1 MILERISSPEDVKQL
16 SREELAPLCGELRR
30 FLVESV
36 SRTGGHLA
44 SNLGAVELTVALHR
58 IYDTSRDRLVFD
70 VGHQCYIHK
79 ALTGR
84 RELFGTLRQLEGLS
98 GFPKPGESR
107 HDAFVAGHAS
117 NSVSV
122 ALGMAR
128 ARTLRGEDY
137 GVAALI
143 GDGALT
149 GGLAYEGLNDAG
161 ASGEPLV
168 VILNDNGM
176 SIDPNVGGVATHLS
190 RLRLRPGYYRFK
202 KGYHAVMERIPGGR
216 TLYNF
221 NHRLKR
227 NIKRAIY
234 PCSMFEDMGFTY
246 LGPVDGHNIEQ
257 LCTTLAW
264 ARELNG
270 PVLLHVRTVKG
281 KGYPPAERQPERS
294 HGVAPFDPETGPDC
308 APKADFSYVFGHE
321 LVELAGRD
329 KRICA
334 VTAAMA
340 EGTGLQEFAAAWPK
354 RFFDVGIAEGHA
366 VAMAAGMAKQGMV
379 PVFAVYSSFLQRGF
393 DMLLHDV
400 ALQGLHLVLAVDR
413 AGLVGAD
420 GPTHHGCQ
428 DVGYLT
434 QIPGMTVLCP
444 ACFGEMRAM
453 LRAALAME
461 GPVAIRYPRGG
472 EGRQYPD
479 WDGAP
484 AALIR
489 EGGDVTLV
497 SYGTLTGEL
506 LDAAGLLA
514 ERGIEAEVIKL
525 HRIAPLEAGPVLD
538 SVRRTGRLLVLED
551 CVENG
556 SVGQQL
562 AAALAQAGIAPRTLI
577 LKNLK
582 NRFAPQGTVPQL
594 RRVLE
599 LDAQAAAEAVI
610 ASWKEENH
618 ALSED

>member
-1 MILERISSPEDVKQL
+1 MILDQISSPDDVKALDRGQL
-16 SREELAPLCGELRR
+16 NTLCGELRR

-36 SRTGGHLA
+36 ARTGGHLA

-58 IYDTSRDRLVFD
+58 VYDTERDRLVFD
-70 VGHQCYIHK
+70 VGHQCYVHK

-84 RELFGTLRQLEGLS
+84 RELFGVLRQLGGLA
-98 GFPKPGESR
+98 GFPKPEESI
-107 HDAFVAGHAS
+107 HDTFIAGHAS

-128 ARTLRGEDY
+128 ARTLLGEDY
-137 GVAALI
+137 AVAALL

-161 ASGEPLV
+161 ASGEPMV

-202 KGYHAVMERIPGGR
+202 KGYRAVLEHVPGGQAVYR
-216 TLYNF
+216 F
-221 NHRLKR
+221 NHRLKSGV
-227 NIKRAIY
+227 KRAIY

-246 LGPVDGHNIEQ
+246 MGPVNGHNVEQ
-257 LCTTLAW
+257 LCTVLAW
-264 ARELNG
+264 AKEMGG
-270 PVLLHVRTVKG
+270 PVLVHVRTVKG
-281 KGYPPAERQPERS
+281 KGYEPAERQPERS
-294 HGVAPFDPETGPDC
+294 HGVSPFDPAKGPGLER
-308 APKADFSYVFGHE
+308 KVDFSYILGHE

-340 EGTGLQEFAAAWPK
+340 EGTGLQEFASAWPK

-366 VAMAAGMAKQGMV
+366 VAMAAGMAKQGMI
-379 PVFAVYSSFLQRGF
+379 PVFAVYSTFLQRGF

-400 ALQGLHLVLAVDR
+400 ALQRLHVVLAVDR
-413 AGLVGAD
+413 AGLVGSD

-444 ACFGEMRAM
+444 ACFEELKAM
-453 LRAALAME
+453 LRAAIAMD
-461 GPVAIRYPRGG
+461 GPVAVRYPRGS
-472 EGRQYPD
+472 EGLQYPAWSGESASVLRGGTD
-479 WDGAP
+479 ITL
-484 AALIR
+484 AA
-489 EGGDVTLV
+489 
-497 SYGTLTGEL
+497 YGTLTDEICTAAEL
-506 LDAAGLLA
+506 LEEQGV
-514 ERGIEAEVIKL
+514 GAEVVKL
-525 HRIAPLEAGPVLD
+525 SRIAPLDPEPVVE
-538 SVRRTGRLLVLED
+538 SVKKTGRLLVLED
-551 CVENG
+551 CNENG

-562 AAALAQAGIAPRTLI
+562 AAALAEAGIAPKTVV

-582 NRFAPQGTVPQL
+582 NAFAPQGTVAQL
-594 RRVLE
+594 RALLG
-599 LDAQAAAEAVI
+599 LDAQGVVKQILET
-610 ASWKEENH
+610 
-618 ALSED
+618 L

>member
-1 MILERISSPEDVKQL
+1 MILERIESPADIRGL
-16 SREELAPLCGELRR
+16 GGGELELLCGELRR

-58 IYDTSRDRLVFD
+58 TYDTSRDRLVFD
-70 VGHQCYIHK
+70 VGHQCYVHK

-84 RELFGTLRQLEGLS
+84 RGMFDTLRQLGGLS
-98 GFPKPGESR
+98 GFPKPAESV

-128 ARTLRGEDY
+128 ARTLSGEDY
-137 GVAALI
+137 AVAALI

-161 ASGEPLV
+161 ASGEPMV

-202 KGYHAVMERIPGGR
+202 KSYRAVLEHLPGGGR
-216 TLYNF
+216 LYRL
-221 NHRLKR
+221 NHRIKSGV
-227 NIKRAIY
+227 KRAIY

-246 LGPVDGHNIEQ
+246 LGPVDGHNLDQ

-264 ARELNG
+264 ARELNC
-270 PVLLHVRTVKG
+270 PVLLHVRTTKG
-281 KGYPPAERQPERS
+281 KGYPSAERQPERS
-294 HGVAPFDPETGPDC
+294 HGVAPFDPKVGIVCEQ
-308 APKADFSYVFGHE
+308 KVDFSYVFGHE

-329 KRICA
+329 RRICA

-366 VAMAAGMAKQGMV
+366 VAMSAGMAKQGMV
-379 PVFAVYSSFLQRGF
+379 PVLAVYSSFLQRGF

-400 ALQGLHLVLAVDR
+400 ALQGLHVVLAVDR
-413 AGLVGAD
+413 AGLVGSD

-434 QIPGMTVLCP
+434 QVPGMSVLCP
-444 ACFGEMRAM
+444 ACFDELKAM
-453 LRAALAME
+453 LRAALDME
-461 GPVAIRYPRGG
+461 GPVAVRYPRGG
-472 EGRQYPD
+472 EGRRYPAWTGESASILRQGED
-479 WDGAP
+479 A
-484 AALIR
+484 
-489 EGGDVTLV
+489 TLV
-497 SYGTLTGEL
+497 SYGTLTDEVL
-506 LDAAGLLA
+506 TAAEVLA
-514 ERGIEAEVIKL
+514 EKGIRAEVIKL
-525 HRIAPLEAGPVLD
+525 HRIAPLDAAPVLA

-551 CVENG
+551 CFENG

-562 AAALAQAGIAPRTLI
+562 AAALAMSGVAPETLV

-582 NRFAPQGTVPQL
+582 SAFAPQGTVAQL
-594 RRVLE
+594 RRLLG
-599 LDAQAAAEAVI
+599 LDAEGVVHTF
-610 ASWKEENH
+610 SF
-618 ALSED
+618 

>member
-1 MILERISSPEDVKQL
+1 MILEHISTPADVKAL
-16 SREELAPLCGELRR
+16 SGEELKVLCGELRR
-30 FLVESV
+30 SLVESV
-36 SRTGGHLA
+36 ARTGGHLA

-58 IYDTSRDRLVFD
+58 VYDTARDRLVFD
-70 VGHQCYIHK
+70 VGHQCYVHK
-79 ALTGR
+79 MLTGR
-84 RELFGTLRQLEGLS
+84 REQFDTLRQLGGLS
-98 GFPKPGESR
+98 GFPKPEESG

-161 ASGEPLV
+161 ASGEPMV

-202 KGYHAVMERIPGGR
+202 KSYRAVLEHLPGGGR
-216 TLYNF
+216 LYRL
-221 NHRLKR
+221 NHRIKSGV
-227 NIKRAIY
+227 KRAIY

-246 LGPVDGHNIEQ
+246 LGPVDGHNVEQ

-264 ARELNG
+264 AREMAC

-281 KGYPPAERQPERS
+281 KGYKPAEVQPERS
-294 HGVAPFDPETGPDC
+294 HGVAPFDPAVGPDLGRSI
-308 APKADFSYVFGHE
+308 DFSYVLGHE
-321 LVELAGRD
+321 LVEMAGKDR
-329 KRICA
+329 RLCT

-340 EGTGLQEFAAAWPK
+340 EGTGLQEFASAWPK

-366 VAMAAGMAKQGMV
+366 VAMSAGLAKQGMV

-400 ALQGLHLVLAVDR
+400 ALQGLHVVLAVDR
-413 AGLVGAD
+413 AGLVGSD

-444 ACFGEMRAM
+444 ACFSELKEM
-453 LRAALAME
+453 LRWAVGAD
-461 GPVAIRYPRGG
+461 GPVAVRYPRGG
-472 EGRQYPD
+472 EGRRYPE
-479 WDGAP
+479 WTGESARLLRQGA
-484 AALIR
+484 
-489 EGGDVTLV
+489 DVTLV
-497 SYGTLTGEL
+497 SYGTMTDEL
-506 LDAAGLLA
+506 LTAAELLA
-514 ERGIEAEVIKL
+514 EQGTGAEVLKL
-525 HRIAPLEAGPVLD
+525 HRVAPLDAEPVAE

-551 CVENG
+551 CNENG
-556 SVGQQL
+556 SIGQQL
-562 AAALAQAGIAPRTLI
+562 ASALVQSGAAPRKMV

-582 NRFAPQGTVPQL
+582 NTFAPQGTVAQL
-594 RRVLE
+594 RKLLG
-599 LDAQAAAEAVI
+599 LDAGSVAEAVR
-610 ASWKEENH
+610 EM
-618 ALSED
+618 L

>member
-1 MILERISSPEDVKQL
+1 MILEHISTPADVKAL
-16 SREELAPLCGELRR
+16 SGEELKVLCGELRR
-30 FLVESV
+30 SLVESV
-36 SRTGGHLA
+36 ARTGGHLA

-58 IYDTSRDRLVFD
+58 VYDTARDRLVFD
-70 VGHQCYIHK
+70 VGHQCYVHK
-79 ALTGR
+79 MLTGR
-84 RELFGTLRQLEGLS
+84 REQFDTLRQLGGLS
-98 GFPKPGESR
+98 GFPKPEESG

-161 ASGEPLV
+161 ASGEPMV

-202 KGYHAVMERIPGGR
+202 KSYRAVLEHLPGGGR
-216 TLYNF
+216 LYRL
-221 NHRLKR
+221 NHRIKSGV
-227 NIKRAIY
+227 KRAIY

-246 LGPVDGHNIEQ
+246 LGPVDGHNVEQ

-264 ARELNG
+264 AREMAC

-281 KGYPPAERQPERS
+281 KGYKPAEVQPERS
-294 HGVAPFDPETGPDC
+294 HGVAPFDPAVGPDLGRSI
-308 APKADFSYVFGHE
+308 DFSYVLGHE
-321 LVELAGRD
+321 LVEMAGKDR
-329 KRICA
+329 RLCA

-340 EGTGLQEFAAAWPK
+340 EGTGLQEFASAWPK

-366 VAMAAGMAKQGMV
+366 VAMSAGLAKQGMV

-400 ALQGLHLVLAVDR
+400 ALQGLHVVLAVDR
-413 AGLVGAD
+413 AGLVG
-420 GPTHHGCQ
+420 
-428 DVGYLT
+428 T

-444 ACFGEMRAM
+444 ACFSELKEM
-453 LRAALAME
+453 LRWAVGAD
-461 GPVAIRYPRGG
+461 GPVAVRYPRGG
-472 EGRQYPD
+472 EGRRYPE
-479 WDGAP
+479 WTGEGTSLLRQGA
-484 AALIR
+484 
-489 EGGDVTLV
+489 DVTLV
-497 SYGTLTGEL
+497 SYGTMTDEL
-506 LDAAGLLA
+506 LTAAELLA
-514 ERGIEAEVIKL
+514 EQGTGAEVVKL
-525 HRIAPLEAGPVLD
+525 HRVAPLDVEPVAE

-551 CVENG
+551 CNENG
-556 SVGQQL
+556 SIGQQL
-562 AAALAQAGIAPRTLI
+562 ASALVQSGAAPRKMV

-582 NRFAPQGTVPQL
+582 NAFAPQGTVAQL
-594 RRVLE
+594 RKLLG
-599 LDAQAAAEAVI
+599 LDAGSVAEAVR
-610 ASWKEENH
+610 EM
-618 ALSED
+618 L

>member
-1 MILERISSPEDVKQL
+1 MILEHISTPADVKAL
-16 SREELAPLCGELRR
+16 SGEELKVLCGELRR
-30 FLVESV
+30 SLVESV
-36 SRTGGHLA
+36 ARTGGHLA

-58 IYDTSRDRLVFD
+58 VYDTARDRLVFD
-70 VGHQCYIHK
+70 VGHQCYVHK
-79 ALTGR
+79 MLTGR
-84 RELFGTLRQLEGLS
+84 REQFDTLRQLGGLS
-98 GFPKPGESR
+98 GFPKPEESG

-161 ASGEPLV
+161 ASGEPMV

-202 KGYHAVMERIPGGR
+202 KSYRAVLEHLPGGGR
-216 TLYNF
+216 LYRL
-221 NHRLKR
+221 NHRIKSGV
-227 NIKRAIY
+227 KRAIY

-246 LGPVDGHNIEQ
+246 LGPVDGHNVEQ

-264 ARELNG
+264 AREMAC

-281 KGYPPAERQPERS
+281 KGYKPAEVQPERS
-294 HGVAPFDPETGPDC
+294 HGVAPFDPAVGPDLGRSI
-308 APKADFSYVFGHE
+308 DFSYVLGHE
-321 LVELAGRD
+321 LVEMAGKDR
-329 KRICA
+329 RLCA

-340 EGTGLQEFAAAWPK
+340 EGTGLQEFASAWPK

-366 VAMAAGMAKQGMV
+366 VAMSAGLAKQGMV

-400 ALQGLHLVLAVDR
+400 ALQGLHVVLAVDR
-413 AGLVGAD
+413 AGLVGSD

-444 ACFGEMRAM
+444 ACFSELKEM
-453 LRAALAME
+453 LRWAVGAD
-461 GPVAIRYPRGG
+461 GPVAVRYPRGG
-472 EGRQYPD
+472 EGRQYPE
-479 WDGAP
+479 WTGEGAS
-484 AALIR
+484 LLR
-489 EGGDVTLV
+489 QGTDVTLV
-497 SYGTLTGEL
+497 SYGTMTDEL
-506 LDAAGLLA
+506 LTAAELLA
-514 ERGIEAEVIKL
+514 EQGTGAEVVKL
-525 HRIAPLEAGPVLD
+525 HRVAPLDVEPVAE

-551 CVENG
+551 CNENG
-556 SVGQQL
+556 SIGQQL
-562 AAALAQAGIAPRTLI
+562 ASALVQSGAAPRKMV

-582 NRFAPQGTVPQL
+582 NAFAPQGTVAQL
-594 RRVLE
+594 RKLLG
-599 LDAQAAAEAVI
+599 LDAGSVAEAVR
-610 ASWKEENH
+610 EM
-618 ALSED
+618 L

>member
-1 MILERISSPEDVKQL
+1 MILERISSPSDLKNLTGPDLLQ
-16 SREELAPLCGELRR
+16 LCGELRA
-30 FLVESV
+30 FLVRAV

-58 IYDTSRDRLVFD
+58 TYDTERDRLVFD
-70 VGHQCYIHK
+70 VGHQCYVHK

-84 RELFGTLRQLEGLS
+84 RELFGTLRQLGGLS
-98 GFPKPGESR
+98 GFPKPEESV

-128 ARTLRGEDY
+128 ARTLMEGGY
-137 GVAALI
+137 SVAALI

-202 KGYHAVMERIPGGR
+202 KGYRAVLSHIPGGR
-216 TLYNF
+216 KIYRVTHN
-221 NHRLKR
+221 LKTGL
-227 NIKRAIY
+227 KRAIY

-246 LGPVDGHNIEQ
+246 LGPVDGHNVEQ

-264 ARELNG
+264 AKDMGG
-270 PVLLHVRTVKG
+270 PVLVHVRTVKG
-281 KGYPPAERQPERS
+281 CGYAPAESQPERS
-294 HGVAPFDPETGPDC
+294 HGVAPFDPAVGPGLER
-308 APKADFSYVFGHE
+308 KVDFSFIFGHE
-321 LVELAGRD
+321 MVELAGRD
-329 KRICA
+329 RRVCA

-340 EGTGLQEFAAAWPK
+340 EGTGLQEFSAAWPK

-366 VAMAAGMAKQGMV
+366 VAMSAGLSKQGMV

-400 ALQGLHLVLAVDR
+400 ALQGLHVVLAVDR

-444 ACFGEMRAM
+444 ACFDELRAM
-453 LRAALAME
+453 LRAAVVQS
-461 GPVAIRYPRGG
+461 GPVAVRYPRGG
-472 EGRQYPD
+472 EGRKYPAWTGESAD
-479 WDGAP
+479 
-484 AALIR
+484 LLR
-489 EGGDVTLV
+489 EGADVTLV
-497 SYGTLTGEL
+497 SYGTLTDEL
-506 LDAAGLLA
+506 LAAAELL
-514 ERGIEAEVIKL
+514 EEKGVRAEVIKL
-525 HRIAPLEAGPVLD
+525 HRIAPLDPGMVIA
-538 SVRRTGRLLVLED
+538 SVVRTGRLLVLED
-551 CVENG
+551 CNENG

-562 AAALAQAGIAPRTLI
+562 AAALVQAGAAPRKMV

-582 NRFAPQGTVPQL
+582 NAFAPQGTVTQL
-594 RRVLE
+594 RALLG
-599 LDAQAAAEAVI
+599 LDAGGVAEAV
-610 ASWKEENH
+610 EEM
-618 ALSED
+618 L

>member
-1 MILERISSPEDVKQL
+1 MILERISTPADVKAL
-16 SREELAPLCGELRR
+16 NGAELKILCEELRR

-36 SRTGGHLA
+36 ARTGGHLA

-58 IYDTSRDRLVFD
+58 VYDTEKDRLVFD
-70 VGHQCYIHK
+70 VGHQCYVHK
-79 ALTGR
+79 LLTGR
-84 RELFGTLRQLEGLS
+84 RGMFGSLRQLGGLS
-98 GFPKPGESR
+98 GFPKPEESV

-122 ALGMAR
+122 ALGIAR
-128 ARTLRGEDY
+128 ARTLMGEDY

-161 ASGEPLV
+161 ASGEPMV

-202 KGYHAVMERIPGGR
+202 KSYRAVLEHVPGGQR
-216 TLYNF
+216 IYRV
-221 NHRLKR
+221 NHR
-227 NIKRAIY
+227 IKSGIKKAIY

-246 LGPVDGHNIEQ
+246 LGPVDGHNVEQ

-264 ARELNG
+264 AREMDC

-281 KGYPPAERQPERS
+281 KGYKPAETQPERS
-294 HGVAPFDPETGPDC
+294 HGVAPFDPAVGPDLGRSI
-308 APKADFSYVFGHE
+308 DFSYILGHE
-321 LVELAGRD
+321 LVELAGRNR
-329 KRICA
+329 RICA

-340 EGTGLQEFAAAWPK
+340 EGTGLQEFASAWPK

-366 VAMAAGMAKQGMV
+366 VAMSAGLAKQGMV

-400 ALQGLHLVLAVDR
+400 ALQGLHVVLAVDR
-413 AGLVGAD
+413 AGLVGSD

-444 ACFGEMRAM
+444 ACFEELKAM
-453 LRAALAME
+453 LRAAIDME
-461 GPVAIRYPRGG
+461 GPVAVRYPRGG
-472 EGRQYPD
+472 EGRQYPA
-479 WDGAP
+479 WNGEGASLLRP
-484 AALIR
+484 
-489 EGGDVTLV
+489 GTDVTLAA
-497 SYGTLTGEL
+497 YGTLTDEALAAAEL
-506 LDAAGLLA
+506 LEEKGVS
-514 ERGIEAEVIKL
+514 AEVVKI
-525 HRIAPLEAGPVLD
+525 HRIAPLEAGPAAE

-551 CVENG
+551 CNENG

-562 AAALAQAGIAPRTLI
+562 ASALVQAGVVPGTLI

-582 NRFAPQGTVPQL
+582 NGFAPQGTVPQL
-594 RRVLE
+594 RKLLGLDAEGVAAAVLE
-599 LDAQAAAEAVI
+599 ML
-610 ASWKEENH
+610 
-618 ALSED
+618 

>member
-1 MILERISSPEDVKQL
+1 MILEHISTPADVKAL
-16 SREELAPLCGELRR
+16 SGEELKVLCGELRR
-30 FLVESV
+30 SLVESV
-36 SRTGGHLA
+36 ARTGGHLA
-44 SNLGAVELTVALHR
+44 STLGAVELTVALHR
-58 IYDTSRDRLVFD
+58 VYDTARDRLVFD
-70 VGHQCYIHK
+70 VGHQCYVHK
-79 ALTGR
+79 MLTGR
-84 RELFGTLRQLEGLS
+84 RERFDTLRQLGGLS
-98 GFPKPGESR
+98 GFPKPEESG

-161 ASGEPLV
+161 ASGEPMV

-202 KGYHAVMERIPGGR
+202 KSYRAVLEHLPGGGR
-216 TLYNF
+216 LYRL
-221 NHRLKR
+221 NHRIKSGV
-227 NIKRAIY
+227 KRAIY

-246 LGPVDGHNIEQ
+246 LGPVDGHNVEQ

-264 ARELNG
+264 AREMAC

-281 KGYPPAERQPERS
+281 KGYKPAEVQPERS
-294 HGVAPFDPETGPDC
+294 HGVAPFDPAVGPDLGRSI
-308 APKADFSYVFGHE
+308 DFSYVLGHE
-321 LVELAGRD
+321 LVEMAGKDR
-329 KRICA
+329 RLCA

-340 EGTGLQEFAAAWPK
+340 EGTGLQEFASAWPK

-366 VAMAAGMAKQGMV
+366 VAMSAGLAKQGMV

-400 ALQGLHLVLAVDR
+400 ALQGLHVVLAVDR
-413 AGLVGAD
+413 AGLVGSD

-444 ACFGEMRAM
+444 ACFSELKEM
-453 LRAALAME
+453 LRWAVGAD
-461 GPVAIRYPRGG
+461 GPVAVRYPRGG
-472 EGRQYPD
+472 EGRRYPE
-479 WDGAP
+479 WTGEGAS
-484 AALIR
+484 LLR
-489 EGGDVTLV
+489 QGTDVTLV
-497 SYGTLTGEL
+497 SYGTMTDEL
-506 LDAAGLLA
+506 LTAAELLA
-514 ERGIEAEVIKL
+514 EQGTGAEVVKL
-525 HRIAPLEAGPVLD
+525 HRVAPLDVEPVAE

-551 CVENG
+551 CNENG
-556 SVGQQL
+556 SIGQQL
-562 AAALAQAGIAPRTLI
+562 ASALVQSGAAPRKMV

-582 NRFAPQGTVPQL
+582 NAFAPQGTVAQL
-594 RRVLE
+594 RKLLG
-599 LDAQAAAEAVI
+599 LDAGSVAEAVR
-610 ASWKEENH
+610 EM
-618 ALSED
+618 L

>member
-1 MILERISSPEDVKQL
+1 MILEHISTPADVKAL
-16 SREELAPLCGELRR
+16 SGEELKVLCGELRR
-30 FLVESV
+30 SLVESV
-36 SRTGGHLA
+36 ARTGGHLA

-58 IYDTSRDRLVFD
+58 VYDTARDRLVFD
-70 VGHQCYIHK
+70 VGHQCYVHK
-79 ALTGR
+79 MLTGR
-84 RELFGTLRQLEGLS
+84 RERFDTLRQLGGLS
-98 GFPKPGESR
+98 GFPKPEESG

-161 ASGEPLV
+161 ASGEPMV

-202 KGYHAVMERIPGGR
+202 KSYRAVLEHLPGGGR
-216 TLYNF
+216 LYRL
-221 NHRLKR
+221 NHRIKSGV
-227 NIKRAIY
+227 KRAIY

-246 LGPVDGHNIEQ
+246 LGPVDGHNVEQ

-264 ARELNG
+264 AREMAC

-281 KGYPPAERQPERS
+281 KGYKPAEVQPERS
-294 HGVAPFDPETGPDC
+294 HGVAPFDPAVGPDLGRSI
-308 APKADFSYVFGHE
+308 DFSYVLGHE
-321 LVELAGRD
+321 LVEMAGKDR
-329 KRICA
+329 RLCA

-340 EGTGLQEFAAAWPK
+340 EGTGLQEFASAWPK

-366 VAMAAGMAKQGMV
+366 VAMSAGLAKQGMV

-400 ALQGLHLVLAVDR
+400 ALQGLHVVLAVDR
-413 AGLVGAD
+413 AGLVGSD

-444 ACFGEMRAM
+444 ACFSELKEM
-453 LRAALAME
+453 LRWAVGAD
-461 GPVAIRYPRGG
+461 GPVAVRYPRGG
-472 EGRQYPD
+472 EGRRYPEWTGED
-479 WDGAP
+479 ASLLRQGA
-484 AALIR
+484 
-489 EGGDVTLV
+489 DVTLV
-497 SYGTLTGEL
+497 SYGTMTDEL
-506 LDAAGLLA
+506 LTAAELLA
-514 ERGIEAEVIKL
+514 EQGTGAEVVKL
-525 HRIAPLEAGPVLD
+525 HRVAPLDVEPVAE

-551 CVENG
+551 CNENG
-556 SVGQQL
+556 SIGQQL
-562 AAALAQAGIAPRTLI
+562 ASALVQSGAAPRKMV
-577 LKNLK
+577 LKNVK
-582 NRFAPQGTVPQL
+582 NAFAPQGTVAQL
-594 RRVLE
+594 RKLLG
-599 LDAQAAAEAVI
+599 LDAGSVAEAVL
-610 ASWKEENH
+610 EM
-618 ALSED
+618 L

>member
-1 MILERISSPEDVKQL
+1 MILEHISTPADVKAL
-16 SREELAPLCGELRR
+16 SGEELKVLCGELRR
-30 FLVESV
+30 SLVESV
-36 SRTGGHLA
+36 ARTGGHLA

-58 IYDTSRDRLVFD
+58 VYDTARDRLVFD
-70 VGHQCYIHK
+70 VGHQCYVHK
-79 ALTGR
+79 LLTGR
-84 RELFGTLRQLEGLS
+84 RELFGTLRQLGGLS
-98 GFPKPGESR
+98 GFPKPEESG

-161 ASGEPLV
+161 ASGEPMV

-202 KGYHAVMERIPGGR
+202 KSYRAVLEHLPGGGR
-216 TLYNF
+216 LYRL
-221 NHRLKR
+221 NHRIKSGV
-227 NIKRAIY
+227 KRAIY

-246 LGPVDGHNIEQ
+246 LGPVDGHNVEQ

-264 ARELNG
+264 AREMAC

-281 KGYPPAERQPERS
+281 KGYKPAEVQPERS
-294 HGVAPFDPETGPDC
+294 HGVAPFDPAVGPDLGRSI
-308 APKADFSYVFGHE
+308 DFSYVLGHE
-321 LVELAGRD
+321 LVEMAGKDR
-329 KRICA
+329 RLCA

-340 EGTGLQEFAAAWPK
+340 EGTGLQEFASAWPK

-366 VAMAAGMAKQGMV
+366 VAMSAGLAKQGMV

-400 ALQGLHLVLAVDR
+400 ALQGLHVVLAVDR
-413 AGLVGAD
+413 AGLVGSD

-444 ACFGEMRAM
+444 ACFSELKEM
-453 LRAALAME
+453 LRWAVGAD
-461 GPVAIRYPRGG
+461 GPVAVRYPRGG
-472 EGRQYPD
+472 EGRRYPEWTGED
-479 WDGAP
+479 ASLLRQGA
-484 AALIR
+484 
-489 EGGDVTLV
+489 DVTLV
-497 SYGTLTGEL
+497 SYGTMTDEL
-506 LDAAGLLA
+506 LTAAELLA
-514 ERGIEAEVIKL
+514 EQGTGAEVVKL
-525 HRIAPLEAGPVLD
+525 HRVAPLDVEPVAE

-551 CVENG
+551 CNENG
-556 SVGQQL
+556 SIGQQL
-562 AAALAQAGIAPRTLI
+562 ASALVQSGAAPRKMV
-577 LKNLK
+577 LKNVK
-582 NRFAPQGTVPQL
+582 NAFAPQGTVAQL
-594 RRVLE
+594 RKLLG
-599 LDAQAAAEAVI
+599 LDAGSVAEAVL
-610 ASWKEENH
+610 EM
-618 ALSED
+618 L

>member
-1 MILERISSPEDVKQL
+1 MILEHISTPADVKAL
-16 SREELAPLCGELRR
+16 SGEELKVLCGELRR
-30 FLVESV
+30 SLVESV
-36 SRTGGHLA
+36 ARTGGHLA

-58 IYDTSRDRLVFD
+58 VYDTARDRLVFD
-70 VGHQCYIHK
+70 VGHQCYVHK
-79 ALTGR
+79 MLTGR
-84 RELFGTLRQLEGLS
+84 RERFDTLRQLGGLS
-98 GFPKPGESR
+98 GFPKPEESG

-161 ASGEPLV
+161 ASGEPMV

-202 KGYHAVMERIPGGR
+202 KSYRAVLEHLPGGGR
-216 TLYNF
+216 LYRL
-221 NHRLKR
+221 NHRIKSGV
-227 NIKRAIY
+227 KRAIY

-246 LGPVDGHNIEQ
+246 LGPVDGHNVEQ

-264 ARELNG
+264 AREMAC

-281 KGYPPAERQPERS
+281 KGYKPAEVQPERS
-294 HGVAPFDPETGPDC
+294 HGVAPFDPAVGPDLGRSI
-308 APKADFSYVFGHE
+308 DFSYVLGHE
-321 LVELAGRD
+321 LVEMAGKDR
-329 KRICA
+329 RLCA

-340 EGTGLQEFAAAWPK
+340 EGTGLQEFASAWPK

-366 VAMAAGMAKQGMV
+366 VAMSAGLAKQGMV

-400 ALQGLHLVLAVDR
+400 ALQGLHVVLAVDR
-413 AGLVGAD
+413 AGLVGSD

-444 ACFGEMRAM
+444 ACFSELKEM
-453 LRAALAME
+453 LRWAVGAD
-461 GPVAIRYPRGG
+461 GPVAVRYPRGG
-472 EGRQYPD
+472 EGRQYPE
-479 WDGAP
+479 WTGEGAS
-484 AALIR
+484 LLR
-489 EGGDVTLV
+489 QGTDVTLV
-497 SYGTLTGEL
+497 SYGTMTDEL
-506 LDAAGLLA
+506 LTAAELLA
-514 ERGIEAEVIKL
+514 EQGTGAEVVKL
-525 HRIAPLEAGPVLD
+525 HRVAPLDVEPVAE

-551 CVENG
+551 CNENG
-556 SVGQQL
+556 SIGQQL
-562 AAALAQAGIAPRTLI
+562 ASALVQSGAAPRKMV

-582 NRFAPQGTVPQL
+582 NAFAPQGTVAQL
-594 RRVLE
+594 RKLLG
-599 LDAQAAAEAVI
+599 LDAGSVAEAVR
-610 ASWKEENH
+610 EM
-618 ALSED
+618 L

>member
-1 MILERISSPEDVKQL
+1 MILEHISTPADVKAL
-16 SREELAPLCGELRR
+16 SGEELKVLCGELRR
-30 FLVESV
+30 SLVESV
-36 SRTGGHLA
+36 ARTGGHLA

-58 IYDTSRDRLVFD
+58 VYDTARDRLVFD
-70 VGHQCYIHK
+70 VGHQCYVHK
-79 ALTGR
+79 MLTGR
-84 RELFGTLRQLEGLS
+84 REQFDTLRQLGGLS
-98 GFPKPGESR
+98 GFPKPEESG

-161 ASGEPLV
+161 ASGEPMV

-190 RLRLRPGYYRFK
+190 RLRLRPGYYQFK
-202 KGYHAVMERIPGGR
+202 KSYRAVLEHLPGGGR
-216 TLYNF
+216 LYRL
-221 NHRLKR
+221 NHRIKSGV
-227 NIKRAIY
+227 KRAIY

-246 LGPVDGHNIEQ
+246 LGPVDGHNVEQ

-264 ARELNG
+264 AREMAC

-281 KGYPPAERQPERS
+281 KGYKPAEVQPERS
-294 HGVAPFDPETGPDC
+294 HGVAPFDPAVGPDLGRSI
-308 APKADFSYVFGHE
+308 DFSYVLGHE
-321 LVELAGRD
+321 LVEMAGKDR
-329 KRICA
+329 RLCA

-340 EGTGLQEFAAAWPK
+340 EGTGLQEFASAWPK

-366 VAMAAGMAKQGMV
+366 VAMSAGLAKQGMV

-400 ALQGLHLVLAVDR
+400 ALQGLHVVLAVDR
-413 AGLVGAD
+413 AGLVGSD

-444 ACFGEMRAM
+444 ACFSELKEM
-453 LRAALAME
+453 LRWAVGAD
-461 GPVAIRYPRGG
+461 GPVAVRYPRGG
-472 EGRQYPD
+472 EGRRYPE
-479 WDGAP
+479 WTGEGAS
-484 AALIR
+484 LLR
-489 EGGDVTLV
+489 QGTDVTLV
-497 SYGTLTGEL
+497 SYGTMTDEL
-506 LDAAGLLA
+506 LTAAELLA
-514 ERGIEAEVIKL
+514 EQGTGAEVVKL
-525 HRIAPLEAGPVLD
+525 HRVAPLDVEPVAE

-551 CVENG
+551 CNENG
-556 SVGQQL
+556 SIGQQL
-562 AAALAQAGIAPRTLI
+562 ASALVQSGAAPRKMV

-582 NRFAPQGTVPQL
+582 NAFAPQGSVAQL
-594 RRVLE
+594 RKLLG
-599 LDAQAAAEAVI
+599 LDAGSVAEAVR
-610 ASWKEENH
+610 EM
-618 ALSED
+618 L

>member
-1 MILERISSPEDVKQL
+1 MILERIASPADVKRL
-16 SREELAPLCGELRR
+16 NGGELELLCGELRR

-58 IYDTSRDRLVFD
+58 TYDTARDRLVFD
-70 VGHQCYIHK
+70 VGHQCYVHK

-84 RELFGTLRQLEGLS
+84 RELFGSLRQLGGLS
-98 GFPKPGESR
+98 GFPKPEESV

-128 ARTLRGEDY
+128 ARTLAGADY
-137 GVAALI
+137 AVAALI

-202 KGYHAVMERIPGGR
+202 KGYHAVMNRLPGGKQI
-216 TLYNF
+216 YDF
-221 NHRLKR
+221 NHRIKR
-227 NIKRAIY
+227 NVKRAIY

-246 LGPVDGHNIEQ
+246 LGPVDGHNLDQ

-264 ARELNG
+264 ARELNC
-270 PVLLHVRTVKG
+270 PVLLHVRTTKG
-281 KGYPPAERQPERS
+281 KGYASAESQPERS
-294 HGVAPFDPETGPDC
+294 HGVSPFDPAVGIVCEQ
-308 APKADFSYVFGHE
+308 KVDFSYVFGHE

-329 KRICA
+329 RRICA

-340 EGTGLQEFAAAWPK
+340 EGTGLQEFSSAWPK

-366 VAMAAGMAKQGMV
+366 VAMAAGMARQGMV
-379 PVFAVYSSFLQRGF
+379 PVLAVYSSFLQRGF
-393 DMLLHDV
+393 DMLIHDV
-400 ALQGLHLVLAVDR
+400 ALQRLHVVLAVDR
-413 AGLVGAD
+413 AGLVGSD

-428 DVGYLT
+428 DVGYLS
-434 QIPGMTVLCP
+434 QIPGLSVLCP
-444 ACFGEMRAM
+444 ACFDELRAM
-453 LRAALAME
+453 LRAALDME

-472 EGRQYPD
+472 EGRQYPAWTGED
-479 WDGAP
+479 ASVLRQGAD
-484 AALIR
+484 A
-489 EGGDVTLV
+489 TLV
-497 SYGTLTGEL
+497 SYGTLTDEL
-506 LDAAGLLA
+506 LKAADLLA
-514 ERGIEAEVIKL
+514 ERGVQAEVVKL
-525 HRIAPLEAGPVLD
+525 HRIAPLDAASVLA

-551 CVENG
+551 CFENG
-556 SVGQQL
+556 SVGQRL
-562 AAALAQAGIAPRTLI
+562 ASELAMAGIAPETLV

-582 NRFAPQGTVPQL
+582 DAFAPQGTVPQL
-594 RRVLE
+594 RRLLG
-599 LDAQAAAEAVI
+599 LDAEGVVH
-610 ASWKEENH
+610 SFS
-618 ALSED
+618 L

>member
-1 MILERISSPEDVKQL
+1 MILEHISTPADVKAL
-16 SREELAPLCGELRR
+16 SGEELKVLCGELRR
-30 FLVESV
+30 SLVESV
-36 SRTGGHLA
+36 ARTGGHLA

-58 IYDTSRDRLVFD
+58 VYDTARDRLVFD
-70 VGHQCYIHK
+70 VGHQCYVHK
-79 ALTGR
+79 MLTGR
-84 RELFGTLRQLEGLS
+84 REQFDTLRQLGGLS
-98 GFPKPGESR
+98 GFPKPEESG

-161 ASGEPLV
+161 ASGEPMV

-176 SIDPNVGGVATHLS
+176 SINLNVGGVATHLS

-202 KGYHAVMERIPGGR
+202 KSYRAVLEHLPGGGR
-216 TLYNF
+216 LYRL
-221 NHRLKR
+221 NHRIKSGV
-227 NIKRAIY
+227 KRAIY

-246 LGPVDGHNIEQ
+246 LGPVDGHNVEQ

-264 ARELNG
+264 AREMAC

-281 KGYPPAERQPERS
+281 KGYKPAEVQPERS
-294 HGVAPFDPETGPDC
+294 HGVAPFDPAVGPDLGRSI
-308 APKADFSYVFGHE
+308 DFSYVLGHE
-321 LVELAGRD
+321 LVEMAGKDR
-329 KRICA
+329 RLCT

-340 EGTGLQEFAAAWPK
+340 EGTGLQEFASAWPK

-366 VAMAAGMAKQGMV
+366 VAMSAGLAKQGMV

-400 ALQGLHLVLAVDR
+400 ALQGLHVVLAVDR
-413 AGLVGAD
+413 AGLVGSD

-444 ACFGEMRAM
+444 ACFSELKEM
-453 LRAALAME
+453 LRWAVGAD
-461 GPVAIRYPRGG
+461 GPVAVRYPRGG
-472 EGRQYPD
+472 EGRRYPE
-479 WDGAP
+479 WTGESARLLRQGA
-484 AALIR
+484 
-489 EGGDVTLV
+489 DVTLV
-497 SYGTLTGEL
+497 SYGTMTDEL
-506 LDAAGLLA
+506 LTAAELLA
-514 ERGIEAEVIKL
+514 EQGTGAEVLKL
-525 HRIAPLEAGPVLD
+525 HRVAPLDAEPVAE

-551 CVENG
+551 CNENG
-556 SVGQQL
+556 SIGQQL
-562 AAALAQAGIAPRTLI
+562 ASALVQSGAAPRKMV

-582 NRFAPQGTVPQL
+582 NTFAPQGTVAQL
-594 RRVLE
+594 RKLLG
-599 LDAQAAAEAVI
+599 LDAGSVAEAVR
-610 ASWKEENH
+610 EM
-618 ALSED
+618 L